1 MHSAENTVN
10 ERLAQTPELY
20 VLAIAQFALTAPD
33 DHMRAFSLVLLRR
46 LLFRAQPQPID
57 APPASDPQ
65 SHVAHHS
72 AGSGS
77 ASASASA
84 NHILYDRLSEP
95 TRLALERALLHA
107 LLAEPAA
114 SVKHKASDAITDVAN
129 ASFQRG
135 RPWPQLSDALFKA
148 MGADAVSRESAWRV
162 VERCIVLS
170 GEIPLEVF
178 VRGLA
183 DTSVEV
189 RLAAV
194 KASASFLSASSSS
207 SSSANSG
214 TATLMARALST
225 LPNAPHSHLT
235 RFLNALTPL
244 ASSHPSL
251 FAPHLQDLLRFLP
264 ALIFNKK
271 EYDAGPTP
279 TVSRPFPSGSSSQGQ
294 GAFQFPPVQAT
305 EEDED
310 EGEGDEE
317 EDELTQ
323 IRLAALELMVSLS
336 EAKPGM
342 VRRVDGWVASL
353 VRACLEGM
361 GELVDTEAELDAW
374 VDAEVSHPFL
384 SPSLSIDT
392 CITAIKRPN
401 RQHVPARIR
410 AVARP
415 ALARAA
421 GEAGAAARV
430 PVHPADAREPRLAPP
445 PRGPHGHRVHGRGRR
460 ARHAGRVGQ
469 GRQVRRAFFVCC
481 RWGWGADFCAAA
493 L

>member
-1 MHSAENTVN
+1 MHSAEKTVN

-57 APPASDPQ
+57 AAPADDPQ
-65 SHVAHHS
+65 AHVGHHA
-72 AGSGS
+72 AG
-77 ASASASA
+77 SASA

-162 VERCIVLS
+162 VERCTVLS

-207 SSSANSG
+207 SSAAAAAANSG

-279 TVSRPFPSGSSSQGQ
+279 TVSRPFPSGSSAQGQ
-294 GAFQFPPVQAT
+294 GAFQFPPVQAA
-305 EEDED
+305 EEDEE

-361 GELVDTEAELDAW
+361 GELVDTESELDAW
-374 VDAEVSHPFL
+374 VDAEVCHSSLFPLFFL
-384 SPSLSIDT
+384 L
-392 CITAIKRPN
+392 
-401 RQHVPARIR
+401 
-410 AVARP
+410 
-415 ALARAA
+415 L
-421 GEAGAAARV
+421 
-430 PVHPADAREPRLAPP
+430 VHT
-445 PRGPHGHRVHGRGRR
+445 
-460 ARHAGRVGQ
+460 
-469 GRQVRRAFFVCC
+469 
-481 RWGWGADFCAAA
+481 
-493 L
+493 

>member
-1 MHSAENTVN
+1 MHSAEKTVN

-57 APPASDPQ
+57 AAPADDPQ
-65 SHVAHHS
+65 SHVAHA
-72 AGSGS
+72 AG
-77 ASASASA
+77 SASA

-162 VERCIVLS
+162 VERCTVLS

-207 SSSANSG
+207 SSAAAAANSG

-279 TVSRPFPSGSSSQGQ
+279 TVSRPFPSGSSAQGQ
-294 GAFQFPPVQAT
+294 GAFQFPPVQAA
-305 EEDED
+305 EEDEE

-361 GELVDTEAELDAW
+361 GELVDTESELDAW
-374 VDAEVSHPFL
+374 VDAEVCHSSLFPLFFL
-384 SPSLSIDT
+384 L
-392 CITAIKRPN
+392 
-401 RQHVPARIR
+401 
-410 AVARP
+410 
-415 ALARAA
+415 L
-421 GEAGAAARV
+421 
-430 PVHPADAREPRLAPP
+430 VHT
-445 PRGPHGHRVHGRGRR
+445 
-460 ARHAGRVGQ
+460 
-469 GRQVRRAFFVCC
+469 
-481 RWGWGADFCAAA
+481 
-493 L
+493 

>member
-72 AGSGS
+72 AGSG
-77 ASASASA
+77 SASA

-162 VERCIVLS
+162 VERCTVLS

-374 VDAEVSHPFL
+374 VDAEVC
-384 SPSLSIDT
+384 PSLSHT
-392 CITAIKRPN
+392 FFPPSAHTY
-401 RQHVPARIR
+401 PARSPRTTQQTPHTHTRTSSRSTGSRSRCR
-410 AVARP
+410 ASRCCSS
-415 ALARAA
+415 RSSTS
-421 GEAGAAARV
+421 
-430 PVHPADAREPRLAPP
+430 
-445 PRGPHGHRVHGRGRR
+445 RR
-460 ARHAGRVGQ
+460 
-469 GRQVRRAFFVCC
+469 CS
-481 RWGWGADFCAAA
+481 
-493 L
+493 

>member
-77 ASASASA
+77 GSGSGSASA

-162 VERCIVLS
+162 VERCTVLS

-194 KASASFLSASSSS
+194 KASASFLSASS

-305 EEDED
+305 EEDEE

-317 EDELTQ
+317 EDELMQ

-401 RQHVPARIR
+401 RHHVPTRIR

-421 GEAGAAARV
+421 GEAGSAARV

-460 ARHAGRVGQ
+460 ARHAG
-469 GRQVRRAFFVCC
+469 
-481 RWGWGADFCAAA
+481 
-493 L
+493 